1 MKNVNCKICTST
13 KKLIGLVQV
22 FVYMIKMTKG
32 GIAFLIKS
40 LSMYMIHLTN
50 SLTFRKSLATLP
62 KAQILTSVLFCF

>member
-13 KKLIGLVQV
+13 KKLIGLVEV

-40 LSMYMIHLTN
+40 SSMYMINLTN
-50 SLTFRKSLATLP
+50 SLTFRKSLSLYD
-62 KAQILTSVLFCF
+62 